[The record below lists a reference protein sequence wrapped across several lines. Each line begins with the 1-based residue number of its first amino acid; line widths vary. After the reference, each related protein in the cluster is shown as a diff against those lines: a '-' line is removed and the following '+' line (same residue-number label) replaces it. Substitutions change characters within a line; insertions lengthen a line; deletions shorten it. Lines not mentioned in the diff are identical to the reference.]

1 MNDEKWEQLVENL
14 QSKFT
19 VIEHNTEDIEAEKYT
34 QTNDVIVFDTDAG
47 RIRLI
52 RETKP
57 VLLEKKQFYS
67 HRPGD
72 TARTEYVFSDNEK
85 SYKLRV
91 YKENDYGEWDEIS
104 PEQAG
109 LI

>member
-19 VIEHNTEDIEAEKYT
+19 ILERNTEDVEEDQYT
-34 QTNDVIVFDTDAG
+34 QTNDIVVFTTEAG
-47 RIRLI
+47 RIRLV

-57 VLLEKKQFYS
+57 LLLEKKQFYS
-67 HRPGD
+67 HRAGD
-72 TARTEYVFSDNEK
+72 TARTEYIFSGDEK

-109 LI
+109 F